1 MKARRD
7 IASIPA
13 RSAAETWRAIAE
25 LITGDGSVDA
35 SQLKA
40 AASVMESLIA
50 DEHPKTTPIVVKG
63 SGPRLVI
70 YCLYDEEAM
79 AADKGVD
86 PLTWN
91 PTAGEWRMTAPC
103 EEEDVSWMNNTLKK
117 RGPRI
122 SVHDAN
128 KPAEDGEEAEASK
141 EGDVTID
148 WGVLEKL

>member
-1 MKARRD
+1 MKVRRD

-13 RSAAETWRAIAE
+13 RSAAETWRAIVE

-50 DEHPKTTPIVVKG
+50 DEHPKTKPIVVKG

-86 PLTWN
+86 LLTWN

-117 RGPRI
+117 RGPRL
-122 SVHDAN
+122 SVHDVN
-128 KPAEDGEEAEASK
+128 KPADDGEEVEASK
-141 EGDVTID
+141 EGDVTIN